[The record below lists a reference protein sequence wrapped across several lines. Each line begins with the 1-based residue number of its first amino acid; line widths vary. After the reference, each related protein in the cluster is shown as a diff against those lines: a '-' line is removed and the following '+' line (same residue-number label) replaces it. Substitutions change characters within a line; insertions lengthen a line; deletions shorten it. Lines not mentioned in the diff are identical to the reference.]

1 MPRHPSSLK
10 IDAFL
15 YFSPKWPSVGT
26 LHLLAY
32 TISCSIQYKS
42 KSNYLP
48 FKERKFVKAIPFD
61 GIYGCLF
68 PNYNDEHVSL
78 IVCAC
83 KYQG

>member
-42 KSNYLP
+42 K
-48 FKERKFVKAIPFD
+48 VI
-61 GIYGCLF
+61 IYHLKRGNSSKQYHSMVFMVVYF
-68 PNYNDEHVSL
+68 PITMMNM
-78 IVCAC
+78 CP
-83 KYQG
+83 